1 MVEFYTRY
9 NAPKSPIADSSKPSL
24 TQQEFKESC
33 DINNILAKFSVQAQA
48 LGVEPSQLM
57 PQDQGTYGDFSNL
70 DDFQTAQ
77 NKIAFLNDQFSNLP
91 SDVRRRF
98 GDNLNNFIT
107 AISDPTRIDELGE
120 LGVWNKESFLEF
132 KRQRALLQEQKNSQ
146 NAVKTS
152 VSEKQPV
159 VNEFNESSSP
169 VQS

>member
-9 NAPKSPIADSSKPSL
+9 KAPKSPVADSSKPSL

-91 SDVRRRF
+91 SSVRRKF
-98 GDNLNNFIT
+98 GDDLNNFIS
-107 AISDPTRIDELGE
+107 AVSDPNRIDELGE
-120 LGVWNKESFLEF
+120 LGVWNKDSYLEF
-132 KRQRALLQEQKNSQ
+132 KRQRAQLLEQNNPT
-146 NAVKTS
+146 NADKTS
-152 VSEKQPV
+152 FSEKQPV
-159 VNEFNESSSP
+159 VNESSSP

>member
-9 NAPKSPIADSSKPSL
+9 KAPKSPVADSSKPSL

-91 SDVRRRF
+91 SNVRRKF
-98 GDNLNNFIT
+98 GDDLNTFIG

-120 LGVWNKESFLEF
+120 MGVWNKDSYLEF
-132 KRQRALLQEQKNSQ
+132 KRQRAELLEKNNPT
-146 NAVKTS
+146 NADKIAP
-152 VSEKQPV
+152 SEKQPV
-159 VNEFNESSSP
+159 VNESSSP

>member
-9 NAPKSPIADSSKPSL
+9 KAPKSPVADSSKPSL

-33 DINNILAKFSVQAQA
+33 DINNILAKFAVQAQA

-91 SDVRRRF
+91 SNVRRKF
-98 GDNLNNFIT
+98 GDDLNTFIG
-107 AISDPTRIDELGE
+107 ALSDPTRIDELGE
-120 LGVWNKESFLEF
+120 LGVWNKDSYLEF
-132 KRQRALLQEQKNSQ
+132 KRQRDELLKKN
-146 NAVKTS
+146 NPTNVDKIAP
-152 VSEKQPV
+152 SEKQPV
-159 VNEFNESSSP
+159 VNESSSP

>member
-9 NAPKSPIADSSKPSL
+9 APPKSPIADSSKPSL

-48 LGVEPSQLM
+48 LGVDPSLLM
-57 PQDQGTYGDFSNL
+57 PQDQGTYGDFSHL

-91 SDVRRRF
+91 SDVRRKF
-98 GDNLNNFIT
+98 GDDLNTFIG
-107 AISDPTRIDELGE
+107 AISDPNRIDELGD
-120 LGVWNKESFLEF
+120 LGVWNKESYLEF
-132 KRQRALLQEQKNSQ
+132 KRQRAQLLQQGDSS
-146 NAVKTS
+146 NADKTS

-159 VNEFNESSSP
+159 DSNTTSP

>member
-91 SDVRRRF
+91 SDVRRKF
-98 GDNLNNFIT
+98 GDNLNNFIG
-107 AISDPTRIDELGE
+107 AISDPNRIDELGE
-120 LGVWNKESFLEF
+120 LGVWNKQSFLEF

-152 VSEKQPV
+152 ASEKQPEV
-159 VNEFNESSSP
+159 TNSSSP
-169 VQS
+169 VES

>member
-9 NAPKSPIADSSKPSL
+9 KAPKSPIADSCKPSL

-33 DINNILAKFSVQAQA
+33 DINNILAKFAVQARA

-57 PQDQGTYGDFSNL
+57 PQDQGTYGDFSQL

-91 SDVRRRF
+91 SHVRRKF
-98 GDNLNNFIT
+98 GDDLNNFIS
-107 AISDPTRIDELGE
+107 AISDPSRIDELGE

-132 KRQRALLQEQKNSQ
+132 KRQRAQLLEQNNPT
-146 NAVKTS
+146 NADKTS
-152 VSEKQPV
+152 LSEKQPV
-159 VNEFNESSSP
+159 NNESSSP
-169 VQS
+169 VES

>member
-9 NAPKSPIADSSKPSL
+9 KAPKSPIADSSKPSL

-48 LGVEPSQLM
+48 LGVSVSQLM
-57 PQDQGTYGDFSNL
+57 PQDQGTYGDFSQL

-91 SDVRRRF
+91 SSVRRHF
-98 GDNLNNFIT
+98 GDDLNTFIN
-107 AISDPTRIDELGE
+107 AVSDPSRIDELGD
-120 LGVWNKESFLEF
+120 LGVWNKDSFLEF
-132 KRQRALLQEQKNSQ
+132 KRQRAQLLQQDQSQ
-146 NAVKTS
+146 NVVKTT

-159 VNEFNESSSP
+159 DNNSSSP
-169 VQS
+169 V

>member
-9 NAPKSPIADSSKPSL
+9 KAPKSPVADSSKPSL

-33 DINNILAKFSVQAQA
+33 DINNILAKFAVQAQA
-48 LGVEPSQLM
+48 LGVQPSQLM

-91 SDVRRRF
+91 SNVRRKF
-98 GDNLNNFIT
+98 GDDLNTFIG

-120 LGVWNKESFLEF
+120 MGVWNKDSYLEF
-132 KRQRALLQEQKNSQ
+132 KRQRAELLEKNNPT
-146 NAVKTS
+146 NADKIAPS
-152 VSEKQPV
+152 LKQPV
-159 VNEFNESSSP
+159 VNESSSP

>member
-9 NAPKSPIADSSKPSL
+9 KAPKSPVADSSKPSL

-33 DINNILAKFSVQAQA
+33 DINNILAKFSVQARA

-57 PQDQGTYGDFSNL
+57 PQDQGTYGDFSQL

-91 SDVRRRF
+91 SDVRRKF
-98 GDNLNNFIT
+98 GDNLNTFMS
-107 AISDPTRIDELGE
+107 ALSDPNRIDELGE
-120 LGVWNKESFLEF
+120 LGVWNKDSFLEF
-132 KRQRALLQEQKNSQ
+132 KRQRAHLLQQDQPQ
-146 NAVKTS
+146 NADKTA

-159 VNEFNESSSP
+159 NNESSSP
-169 VQS
+169 VLS

>member
-9 NAPKSPIADSSKPSL
+9 APPKSPVADSSQPSL

-48 LGVEPSQLM
+48 LGVELSQLL

-91 SDVRRRF
+91 SHVRRKF
-98 GDNLNNFIT
+98 GDDLNTFIG
-107 AISDPTRIDELGE
+107 AISDPNRIDELGE
-120 LGVWNKESFLEF
+120 LGVWNKDSYLEF
-132 KRQRALLQEQKNSQ
+132 KRQRSALLEKNNPS
-146 NAVKTS
+146 NADKIAP
-152 VSEKQPV
+152 SEKQPV
-159 VNEFNESSSP
+159 DTNTSSP
-169 VQS
+169 V

>member
-9 NAPKSPIADSSKPSL
+9 KAPKSPVADSSKPSL

-33 DINNILAKFSVQAQA
+33 DINNILAKFAVQAQA

-70 DDFQTAQ
+70 DDFQSAQ

-91 SDVRRRF
+91 SDVRRKF
-98 GDNLNNFIT
+98 GDDLNTFIG

-120 LGVWNKESFLEF
+120 MGVWNKDSYLEF
-132 KRQRALLQEQKNSQ
+132 KRQRAELLEKNNPT
-146 NAVKTS
+146 NADKIAP
-152 VSEKQPV
+152 SEKQPV
-159 VNEFNESSSP
+159 VNESISP
-169 VQS
+169 VQR

>member
-9 NAPKSPIADSSKPSL
+9 APPKSPIADSSKPSL

-48 LGVEPSQLM
+48 LGVDPSLLM

-77 NKIAFLNDQFSNLP
+77 NKIAFLKDQFSNLP
-91 SDVRRRF
+91 SDVRRKF
-98 GDNLNNFIT
+98 GDDLNTFMS
-107 AISDPTRIDELGE
+107 AISDPNRIDELGE
-120 LGVWNKESFLEF
+120 LGVWNKQSYLEF
-132 KRQRALLQEQKNSQ
+132 KRQRAQLLQQDQSQ
-146 NAVKTS
+146 NADKIAPS
-152 VSEKQPV
+152 AKQPV
-159 VNEFNESSSP
+159 DTNTSSP

>member
-9 NAPKSPIADSSKPSL
+9 NAPKSPVADSSKPSL

-48 LGVEPSQLM
+48 LGVDPSQLM

-98 GDNLNNFIT
+98 GDDLNNFVS
-107 AISDPTRIDELGE
+107 AISDPSRVDELGE
-120 LGVWNKESFLEF
+120 LGVWNKASFLEF
-132 KRQRALLQEQKNSQ
+132 KRQRAQLLEQN
-146 NAVKTS
+146 NLTNVDKTS
-152 VSEKQPV
+152 VSEKQPEV
-159 VNEFNESSSP
+159 TNSGSP

>member
-48 LGVEPSQLM
+48 LGVDPSQLM

-91 SDVRRRF
+91 SNVRRKF
-98 GDNLNNFIT
+98 GDDLNTFIS
-107 AISDPTRIDELGE
+107 AVSDPSRIDELGE
-120 LGVWNKESFLEF
+120 LGVWNKDSYLEF
-132 KRQRALLQEQKNSQ
+132 KRQRDELLQQENSS
-146 NAVKTS
+146 NADKIAPS
-152 VSEKQPV
+152 GKQPE
-159 VNEFNESSSP
+159 NPNSSSL
-169 VQS
+169 V

>member
-9 NAPKSPIADSSKPSL
+9 NAPKSPVADSSKPSL

-57 PQDQGTYGDFSNL
+57 PQDQGTYSDFSNL

-91 SDVRRRF
+91 SDVRRKF
-98 GDNLNNFIT
+98 GDNLNNFIG
-107 AISDPTRIDELGE
+107 ALSDPSRIDELGE
-120 LGVWNKESFLEF
+120 LGVWNKDSYLAF
-132 KRQRALLQEQKNSQ
+132 KRQRALLQEQNNSQ
-146 NAVKTS
+146 NADKTS
-152 VSEKQPV
+152 ASVKQSDVPASTPPV
-159 VNEFNESSSP
+159 EA
-169 VQS
+169 

>member
-91 SDVRRRF
+91 SDVRRKF
-98 GDNLNNFIT
+98 GDDLNTFIT
-107 AISDPTRIDELGE
+107 AISDPTRIDELGD
-120 LGVWNKESFLEF
+120 LGVWNKDSYLEF
-132 KRQRALLQEQKNSQ
+132 KRQRDELLQQENVS
-146 NAVKTS
+146 NADNTS
-152 VSEKQPV
+152 VSVKPPV
-159 VNEFNESSSP
+159 FNESSSP

>member
-9 NAPKSPIADSSKPSL
+9 NAPKSPVADSSKPSL

-91 SDVRRRF
+91 SDVRRKF
-98 GDNLNNFIT
+98 GDDLNTFIG
-107 AISDPTRIDELGE
+107 AISDPNRVDELGE
-120 LGVWNKESFLEF
+120 LGVWNKDSYLEF
-132 KRQRALLQEQKNSQ
+132 RRQRAQLLEQNDLS
-146 NAVKTS
+146 NADKTS
-152 VSEKQPV
+152 VSEKQPEV
-159 VNEFNESSSP
+159 LTSTSP
-169 VQS
+169 VEG

>member
-48 LGVEPSQLM
+48 LGVDPSQLM

-91 SDVRRRF
+91 SDVRRKF
-98 GDNLNNFIT
+98 GDDLNTFIT
-107 AISDPTRIDELGE
+107 AISDPTRIDELGD
-120 LGVWNKESFLEF
+120 LGVWNKDSYLEF
-132 KRQRALLQEQKNSQ
+132 KRQRDELLQQENPS
-146 NAVKTS
+146 NADKIAA
-152 VSEKQPV
+152 SEKQPV
-159 VNEFNESSSP
+159 DTNTSSS

>member
-9 NAPKSPIADSSKPSL
+9 KAPKSPVADSSKPSL

-33 DINNILAKFSVQAQA
+33 DINNILSKFSVQAQA
-48 LGVEPSQLM
+48 LGVDPSRLM

-91 SDVRRRF
+91 SDVRRKF
-98 GDNLNNFIT
+98 GDDLNNFVA

-120 LGVWNKESFLEF
+120 LGVWNKDSFLEF
-132 KRQRALLQEQKNSQ
+132 KRQRALLQEQNNSQ

-159 VNEFNESSSP
+159 VNESSSP
-169 VQS
+169 VES

>member
-9 NAPKSPIADSSKPSL
+9 NAPKSPVADSSKPSL

-33 DINNILAKFSVQAQA
+33 DINNILAKFSVQARA

-57 PQDQGTYGDFSNL
+57 PQDQGTYGDFSQL

-98 GDNLNNFIT
+98 GDDLNNFVT
-107 AISDPTRIDELGE
+107 AISDPSRIDELGD
-120 LGVWNKESFLEF
+120 LGVWNKASFLEF
-132 KRQRALLQEQKNSQ
+132 KRQRAQLLQQDQPQ
-146 NAVKTS
+146 NADKTA

-159 VNEFNESSSP
+159 NNESSSP

>member
-9 NAPKSPIADSSKPSL
+9 KAPKSPVADSSKPSL

-33 DINNILAKFSVQAQA
+33 DINNILAKFSVQARA

-91 SDVRRRF
+91 SDVRRKF
-98 GDNLNNFIT
+98 GDDLNTFMS
-107 AISDPTRIDELGE
+107 ALSDPNRIDELGD
-120 LGVWNKESFLEF
+120 LGVWNKDSFLEF
-132 KRQRALLQEQKNSQ
+132 KRQRAQLLQQDQPQ
-146 NAVKTS
+146 NADKTA
-152 VSEKQPV
+152 VAEKQL
-159 VNEFNESSSP
+159 VNNESSSP
-169 VQS
+169 VNS

>member
-9 NAPKSPIADSSKPSL
+9 NAPKSPVSDSSHPSL

-33 DINNILAKFSVQAQA
+33 DINNILAKFAVQAQA

-91 SDVRRRF
+91 SDVRRKF
-98 GDNLNNFIT
+98 GDNLNNFIA
-107 AISDPTRIDELGE
+107 AISDPSRIDELGE
-120 LGVWNKESFLEF
+120 LGVWNKESYQQF
-132 KRQRALLQEQKNSQ
+132 KRERSKMLDPDYLAKAAKDCATEQQ
-146 NAVKTS
+146 S
-152 VSEKQPV
+152 VV
-159 VNEFNESSSP
+159 TTSSSD
-169 VQS
+169 SES

>member
-9 NAPKSPIADSSKPSL
+9 KAPKSPVADSSKPSL

-33 DINNILAKFSVQAQA
+33 DINNILAKFSVQARA

-57 PQDQGTYGDFSNL
+57 PQDQGTYGDFSQL

-91 SDVRRRF
+91 SDVRRKF
-98 GDNLNNFIT
+98 GDDLNTFMS
-107 AISDPTRIDELGE
+107 ALSDPNRIDELGD
-120 LGVWNKESFLEF
+120 LGVWNKDSFLEF
-132 KRQRALLQEQKNSQ
+132 KRQRAQLLQQDQSQ
-146 NAVKTS
+146 NADKTA
-152 VSEKQPV
+152 VTEKQPV
-159 VNEFNESSSP
+159 NNESSSP

>member
-9 NAPKSPIADSSKPSL
+9 APPKSPIADSSKPSL

-48 LGVEPSQLM
+48 LGVDPSLLM

-91 SDVRRRF
+91 SDVRRKF
-98 GDNLNNFIT
+98 GDDLNTFIS
-107 AISDPTRIDELGE
+107 AVSDPSRIDELGE
-120 LGVWNKESFLEF
+120 LGVWNKESYLEF
-132 KRQRALLQEQKNSQ
+132 KRQRSKLLQTDQSQ
-146 NAVKTS
+146 NADKTA
-152 VSEKQPV
+152 VAEKQPV
-159 VNEFNESSSP
+159 NNESSSQ
-169 VQS
+169 VNS

>member
-9 NAPKSPIADSSKPSL
+9 APPKSPVADSSKPSL

-48 LGVEPSQLM
+48 LGVDPSLLM

-91 SDVRRRF
+91 SNVRRKF
-98 GDNLNNFIT
+98 GDDLNTFIS
-107 AISDPTRIDELGE
+107 AVSDPSRVDELGE
-120 LGVWNKESFLEF
+120 LGVWNKDSYLEF
-132 KRQRALLQEQKNSQ
+132 KRQRAQLLEQNNST
-146 NAVKTS
+146 NVDKIS
-152 VSEKQPV
+152 VSEKQPEV
-159 VNEFNESSSP
+159 TNSGSP

>member
-9 NAPKSPIADSSKPSL
+9 APPKSPVADSSKPSL

-48 LGVEPSQLM
+48 LGVDPSLLM
-57 PQDQGTYGDFSNL
+57 PQDQGSYGDFSNL

-91 SDVRRRF
+91 SDVRRKF
-98 GDNLNNFIT
+98 GDDLNNFIG
-107 AISDPTRIDELGE
+107 ALSDPSRVDELGD
-120 LGVWNKESFLEF
+120 LGVWNKESYLEF
-132 KRQRALLQEQKNSQ
+132 KRQRAQLLQQGDSS
-146 NAVKTS
+146 NADKTS
-152 VSEKQPV
+152 ASEKQPV
-159 VNEFNESSSP
+159 DTNTSSP

>member
-9 NAPKSPIADSSKPSL
+9 APPKSPIADSSKPSL

-48 LGVEPSQLM
+48 LGVDPSLLM

-70 DDFQTAQ
+70 DDFQSAQ

-91 SDVRRRF
+91 SDVRRKF
-98 GDNLNNFIT
+98 GDDLNTFIG

-120 LGVWNKESFLEF
+120 LGVWNEQSYLEF
-132 KRQRALLQEQKNSQ
+132 KRQRAQLLEQNNST
-146 NAVKTS
+146 NADKIAP
-152 VSEKQPV
+152 SEKQPV
-159 VNEFNESSSP
+159 DNKLSSP
-169 VQS
+169 VES

>member
-9 NAPKSPIADSSKPSL
+9 KAPKSPVADSSKPSL

-33 DINNILAKFSVQAQA
+33 DINNILAKFSVQARA

-57 PQDQGTYGDFSNL
+57 PQDQGTYGDFSQL

-91 SDVRRRF
+91 SDVRRKF
-98 GDNLNNFIT
+98 GDDLNVFMS
-107 AISDPTRIDELGE
+107 ALSDPTRIDELGD
-120 LGVWNKESFLEF
+120 LGVWNKDSFLEF
-132 KRQRALLQEQKNSQ
+132 KRQRAQLLQQDQPQTAGKST
-146 NAVKTS
+146 VT
-152 VSEKQPV
+152 EKQPV
-159 VNEFNESSSP
+159 NNEPSSP